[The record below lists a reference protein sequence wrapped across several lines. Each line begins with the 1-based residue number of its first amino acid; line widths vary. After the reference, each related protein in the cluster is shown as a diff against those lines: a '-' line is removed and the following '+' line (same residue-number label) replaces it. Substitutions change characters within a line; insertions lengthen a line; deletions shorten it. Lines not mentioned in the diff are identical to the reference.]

1 MEDSTRKIIDRVPS
15 KFKDEQIIQG
25 WKLILDGL
33 RLDLKDANFKGTP
46 ERILRSYYEI
56 FQGIDSEEEIKKLF
70 LTSFPSNYKGMVIV
84 DNIKCFSQCP
94 HHFQT
99 VEYNVHVGYISEN
112 KMIGISKLPR
122 LVQLLARR
130 PILQETFT
138 EDISKILMANLKAE
152 GVMVMVYGKHNCMR
166 TRGIEKPD
174 SVTITSSIKGIFE
187 EHVVREEFMSLVHLT
202 PSEK

>member
-1 MEDSTRKIIDRVPS
+1 MEDSTRKIIDGAQN

-56 FQGIDSEEEIKKLF
+56 FQGLNSEEEIKKLF

-84 DNIKCFSQCP
+84 DNIKCFSVCP
-94 HHFQT
+94 HHLLT
-99 VEYNVHVGYISEN
+99 VEYKVHVGYISEN

-130 PILQETFT
+130 PVLQETFT
-138 EDISKILMANLKAE
+138 EDISKILMDNLKAE
-152 GVMVMVYGKHNCMR
+152 GVMVMVYGMHNCMR
-166 TRGIEKPD
+166 IRGIEKPD
-174 SVTITSSIKGIFE
+174 AVTITSSIKGIFE
-187 EHVVREEFMSLVHLT
+187 EHVVREEFMSLVNLT
-202 PSEK
+202 PSER